1 MTPTQSLTQT
11 HARAHKHTNTDMHVR
26 FLSLL
31 IYEMTRDEAPTQPDN
46 AHTQQSRASEAS
58 GGDLVEGVVTGGR
71 VKKGTLEDGVM
82 TGKGGQGGQDGMV
95 CSEEMLL
102 SSVCVHFL
110 QMYRKV
116 GGWVGGGGGGRGG
129 RMLGGSI

>member
-1 MTPTQSLTQT
+1 LTQK
-11 HARAHKHTNTDMHVR
+11 HARVRTHTNTDMHVR

-58 GGDLVEGVVTGGR
+58 GGDLVEEVVTGGR
-71 VKKGTLEDGVM
+71 VKNGTWEDGVV
-82 TGKGGQGGQDGMV
+82 TGRGGEGGQEGR
-95 CSEEMLL
+95 EEMLL

-116 GGWVGGGGGGRGG
+116 RGWVGGGGGGKGG
-129 RMLGGSI
+129 ANAWRQYLRRR